1 MGITKVTRNY
11 QITIPSDIRKK
22 LGIKVGDVLVIEIE
36 DGKAVIKKSDLEL
49 PPLLP
54 GGKGLKIEDIE
65 EAIRKGQGEDE

>member
-22 LGIKVGDVLVIEIE
+22 LGIKVGDVLVVEIE

-49 PPLLP
+49 PLLP
-54 GGKGLKIEDIE
+54 GGKGLKVEDIE
-65 EAIRKGQGEDE
+65 EAIRRGQGEEE

>member
-49 PPLLP
+49 PLLP
-54 GGKGLKIEDIE
+54 GGKGLRIEDIE
-65 EAIRKGQGEDE
+65 EAIRRGQGEEE

>member
-11 QITIPSDIRKK
+11 QITIPSDIRKE

-49 PPLLP
+49 PLLP
-54 GGKGLKIEDIE
+54 GGKGLKVENIE
-65 EAIRKGQGEDE
+65 EAIRRGQGDEE

>member
-22 LGIKVGDVLVIEIE
+22 LGIKVGDVLVVEIE

-49 PPLLP
+49 PLLP
-54 GGKGLKIEDIE
+54 GGKGLKVEDIE
-65 EAIRKGQGEDE
+65 EAIRRGQGDEE

>member
-11 QITIPSDIRKK
+11 QITIPSDIRKA

-49 PPLLP
+49 PLLP
-54 GGKGLKIEDIE
+54 GGKGLKVEDIE
-65 EAIRKGQGEDE
+65 NAISRGQGEKE

>member
-22 LGIKVGDVLVIEIE
+22 LGIKVGDVLVVEIE

-49 PPLLP
+49 PLLP
-54 GGKGLKIEDIE
+54 GGKGLKVEDIE
-65 EAIRKGQGEDE
+65 DAIRRGQGDEE

>member
-36 DGKAVIKKSDLEL
+36 DGKAVIKRATSNFPCYPAERD
-49 PPLLP
+49 
-54 GGKGLKIEDIE
+54 
-65 EAIRKGQGEDE
+65 

>member
-49 PPLLP
+49 PLLP

-65 EAIRKGQGEDE
+65 EAIRKGQGEEE

>member
-49 PPLLP
+49 PLLP
-54 GGKGLKIEDIE
+54 GGKGLKVEDIE
-65 EAIRKGQGEDE
+65 EAIRRGQGEEE

>member
-1 MGITKVTRNY
+1 MGVTKVTRNY
-11 QITIPSDIRKK
+11 QVTIPSDIRRK

-49 PPLLP
+49 PLLP

-65 EAIRKGQGEDE
+65 EAIQKGQGEEE